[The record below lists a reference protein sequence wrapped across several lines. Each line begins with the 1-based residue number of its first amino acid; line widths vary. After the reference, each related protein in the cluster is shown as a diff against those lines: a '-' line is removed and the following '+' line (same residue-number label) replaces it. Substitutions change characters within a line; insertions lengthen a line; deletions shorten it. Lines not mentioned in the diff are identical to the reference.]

1 MVFLLLSIACSSSI
15 FLLFR
20 AFKNWGAHTFQAIIV
35 NYGVAAAIGW
45 SLSGGIS
52 TFESA
57 WGTPWVY
64 AALLSGVLFIYLF
77 HLIARSTQE
86 LGVTATSIAA
96 KLSMVIPVAFFLA
109 FDPTDDPAFR
119 KLLAVALAIP
129 AVVFSSWKAEKQPVI
144 NAWSIPLIIFLG
156 GGAIDLMFG
165 WYSGPEHMTQI
176 QYRYLFATIPFTMS
190 FIIGLVILLVNRFKK
205 TGTTR
210 ATVNIPVTWIG
221 GVVLGMINFGSLY
234 FLLES
239 FDKLTLDR
247 SAIMP
252 VTNLGIVLVSSLIAM
267 IAFKEKLSPINWI
280 GLLLGALSIGMLLDQ
295 A

>member
-1 MVFLLLSIACSSSI
+1 MVFLLLSIACSSCI

-20 AFKNWGAHTFQAIIV
+20 AFKNWGANTFHAIII

-64 AALLSGVLFIYLF
+64 AAILSGVLFIYLF

-109 FDPTDDPAFR
+109 FDPNDAPALR

-129 AVVFSSWKAEKQPVI
+129 AVVFSSWKSEKQPVI

-156 GGAIDLMFG
+156 GGVIDLMFG

-190 FIIGLVILLVNRFKK
+190 FIIGLVVLIVNRFKK
-205 TGTTR
+205 VQTTSE
-210 ATVNIPVTWIG
+210 TENIPVTWIG

-267 IAFKEKLSPINWI
+267 VAFKEKLSTINWI
-280 GLLLGALSIGMLLDQ
+280 GLLLGSLSIGMLLDQ